1 MKVAVGS
8 ENPVKLQAVKTAF
21 NNVWPKKKWKVV
33 GMKVTSGVSDQPM
46 SDAESIKGATNR
58 AKRIIKI
65 AKADFGV
72 GLEGGIHKIG
82 NKWFD
87 CGWIVVVDKKG
98 RVGIG
103 SSARIETAPKILAL
117 IKKGIEL
124 GSAND
129 EIFKSENSKQKGGH
143 FSLMTNG
150 AITRS
155 DGYVHGV
162 IFALSRFLH
171 PELWK

>member
-8 ENPVKLQAVKTAF
+8 ENPVKINAVKHAF
-21 NNVWPKKKWKVV
+21 KLMWPKKKWQVV
-33 GMKVTSGVSDQPM
+33 GVKVPSGVSDQPM
-46 SDAESIKGATNR
+46 SDEESIKGATNR
-58 AKRIIKI
+58 ARRSLKL

-72 GLEGGIHKIG
+72 GLEGGIQKIG

-103 SSARIETAPKILAL
+103 SSARIETAPAILKL

-129 EIFKSENSKQKGGH
+129 KVFKAENSKQKGGH
-143 FSLMTNG
+143 FSLMTDG
-150 AITRS
+150 LITRK
-155 DGYVHGV
+155 DGYLDAV

-171 PELWK
+171 PELW